1 MAASLPQS
9 CTYAWP
15 SMVPDAI
22 AVLDEHLQISHML
35 RLLTMPCLS
44 VEAVSVGV
52 CIDLR
57 FSFSE
62 WHSRRG

>member
-1 MAASLPQS
+1 
-9 CTYAWP
+9 
-15 SMVPDAI
+15 MVPDAI